1 MVRDRATLAVKPG
14 ESMSALDESDHDVTV
29 VILGGGRGTRLS
41 PLTMRRSKPAVPVAA
56 KYRLIDIPISNA
68 INSGMERM
76 YVLTQFNS
84 VSLHRHIGRTY
95 RFDAFSRGYVQ
106 ILAAQQTPTL
116 QTWFQGTAD
125 AVRHNL
131 HVFRQLRGDHVLILS
146 GDHMYRM
153 DYRQLLHDHLENR
166 ADITIAV
173 KPCSEGEIADF
184 GAAMVDESGRIVE
197 FREKPSTR
205 DARVGMEVASS
216 LLKAE
221 GVPSDLPYIA
231 SMGVYIFRKEAL
243 IEALDNEL
251 VDFGRDIIPAEVSRR
266 RVQAH
271 FFTGYWRDI
280 GTIGAFFDA
289 HMDLVQPD
297 PEFTFH
303 DPAWPIY
310 TRPRYLPGARLH
322 GCRFDRVLL
331 GDGSRVENSVA
342 EEAVIGLRA
351 QIHDSTIRRTL
362 IMGVDS
368 HFPEPQPGDPPVG
381 VGEGCEISNAII
393 DKNAR
398 IGRGVQICNEQGVQE
413 ADGDGWAIRDGI
425 VVVEKNA
432 VVPDG
437 TVI

>member
-1 MVRDRATLAVKPG
+1 
-14 ESMSALDESDHDVTV
+14 MSVLEECDHDVTV
-29 VILGGGRGTRLS
+29 LILGGGRGSRLS
-41 PLTMRRSKPAVPVAA
+41 PLTMRRSKPAVPVAG

-106 ILAAQQTPTL
+106 ILAAQQTPTVA
-116 QTWFQGTAD
+116 TWFQGTAD
-125 AVRHNL
+125 AVRQNL
-131 HVFRQLRGDHVLILS
+131 NVFRQIHGDHVLILS

-153 DYRQLLHDHLENR
+153 DYRQLLHDHVENK

-173 KPCSEGEIADF
+173 KPCSEKEIAEF
-184 GAAMVDESGRIVE
+184 GAARVDESGRVIE
-197 FREKPSTR
+197 FREKPSTPE
-205 DARVGMEVASS
+205 AREGMEVAPS
-216 LLKAE
+216 LLEAK
-221 GVPSDLPYIA
+221 GVAADLPYIA

-243 IEALDNEL
+243 VEALDNDL
-251 VDFGRDIIPAEVSRR
+251 VDFGGDIIPSEVSRR

-271 FFTGYWRDI
+271 FFKGYWRDI

-303 DPAWPIY
+303 DPTWPIY
-310 TRPRYLPGARLH
+310 TRPRYLPGAKLH
-322 GCRFDRVLL
+322 GCQFNHVLL
-331 GDGSRVENSVA
+331 GDGSRVEDTVA
-342 EEAVIGLRA
+342 ENAVIGLRA
-351 QIHDSTIRRTL
+351 QIRGAKIRRSL

-368 HFPEPQPGDPPVG
+368 HYPAPNLGEPPVG
-381 VGEGCEISNAII
+381 IGEGSEIFNAII

-398 IGRGVQICNEQGVQE
+398 IGRGVRICNEKGVQE
-413 ADGDGWAIRDGI
+413 FEGERWAIRDGI
-425 VVVEKNA
+425 VVVEKNG